1 MGQGA
6 EAVSQ
11 SETRGTET
19 FLKFVTVAAFF
30 LAGVTLQSCS
40 NPSTNTGQT
49 SSQTTGVTTS
59 PGLKAY
65 KDPVTGKFGPPP
77 AGVQSS
83 LPSATIKNRQSTT
96 SVLKEVP
103 IPGIGGGTMVDLKG
117 QFRKDLIATKDANG
131 KITITHAPGTAGS
144 SEKGN

>member
-1 MGQGA
+1 MGRGA

-11 SETRGTET
+11 SETRGRET
-19 FLKFVTVAAFF
+19 FLNLVTIAAFF
-30 LAGVTLQSCS
+30 LAGTTLQSCS

-49 SSQTTGVTTS
+49 SQTNGVTTS

-83 LPSATIKNRQSTT
+83 LPASALNNQKSAV
-96 SVLKEVP
+96 SVMKEVP
-103 IPGIGGGTMVDLKG
+103 SPVIGGGMMIDLKG
-117 QFRKDLIATKDANG
+117 RFRKDLMATKDANG

>member
-19 FLKFVTVAAFF
+19 FLKFVTVAVFF
-30 LAGVTLQSCS
+30 LAGATLQSCS
-40 NPSTNTGQT
+40 NPSTDTGQT
-49 SSQTTGVTTS
+49 SSQTSGVTTR

-83 LPSATIKNRQSTT
+83 LSSAAVKNRRSTT
-96 SVLKEVP
+96 SVMKEVP
-103 IPGIGGGTMVDLKG
+103 SPVTGGGMMMDLKG
-117 QFRKDLIATKDANG
+117 RFRKSLMATKDAEG
-131 KITITHAPGTAGS
+131 RIKIRHQS
-144 SEKGN
+144 SPSAVKK